1 MNGEPTHDPGGGPY
15 GRASET
21 PPEQDATGYSPG
33 EALPQAPAAPTRPP
47 GSGWWTYWD
56 LLYLLLFSVPALLL
70 ITVVCTA
77 ALFGL
82 SFLSGWEVDIEAP
95 QVKAPLA
102 IAIQLL
108 LWVAVFAFIYAVVTI
123 KYGLAFGPAIGWTSY
138 SGRGPYYLYSGVAL
152 AIAVALISTLLPKPE
167 GEVPFEA
174 LLKDPV
180 SIALLAIF
188 GVLVAPVVEEM
199 LFRGFIFS
207 VVDRSLGAAAA
218 VVSTSLLFSLPHG
231 VQYGWRWQNLLLL
244 TPLGVAFGTVR
255 AWTGSVRPSALMHAS
270 YNATLF
276 AGLLFAGEH
285 VEKL

>member
-1 MNGEPTHDPGGGPY
+1 M
-15 GRASET
+15 S
-21 PPEQDATGYSPG
+21 
-33 EALPQAPAAPTRPP
+33 
-47 GSGWWTYWD
+47 
-56 LLYLLLFSVPALLL
+56 
-70 ITVVCTA
+70 I
-77 ALFGL
+77 
-82 SFLSGWEVDIEAP
+82 
-95 QVKAPLA
+95 
-102 IAIQLL
+102 
-108 LWVAVFAFIYAVVTI
+108 
-123 KYGLAFGPAIGWTSY
+123 
-138 SGRGPYYLYSGVAL
+138 
-152 AIAVALISTLLPKPE
+152 TLL
-167 GEVPFEA
+167 V
-174 LLKDPV
+174 
-180 SIALLAIF
+180 IF

-244 TPLGVAFGTVR
+244 TAVGVAFGAGR